1 MKDEFAAQIPA
12 PRSEDAQRA
21 QMQRRSPV
29 SRCRYEDEEIRW
41 LTVIRT
47 QVAEAGAL
55 PTEKL
60 LWVGFLD

>member
-1 MKDEFAAQIPA
+1 MKNEFAAQIPGS
-12 PRSEDAQRA
+12 RSKDAQRT
-21 QMQRRSPV
+21 QLQRRSPV
-29 SRCRYEDEEIRW
+29 NRSSYEDEEIRW